1 MMRVLVL
8 SFYFHPDLSAGSFRA
23 TALVEALREGLP
35 EGSSIDVLSTM
46 PNRYCS
52 YSAEAAE
59 CQTVGNVTIRR
70 VAMPPHRSGIVDQSR
85 AFLTFARFVSA
96 HVFRAKY
103 DLIIATSSRLMTA
116 CLGSC
121 AARGSGADL
130 VLDIRDIFPDT
141 LKDIRPAWLFRPA
154 SWLFSL
160 MERLALRRAFAVNLV
175 SRGFEPY
182 FTSRYPSQTFF
193 FHPNGIDEE
202 FMADHSGDH
211 ARVDGLPIRV
221 LYAGNIGEG
230 QGLERILPK
239 LAKATA
245 GRAKFT
251 VIGDGGRCAQLRRAL
266 EDEAAT
272 NVELLDPVGR
282 SDLVRAYAQA
292 DVLFLHLNDY
302 DAFQKVLPSKI
313 FEYAATGKPI
323 WAGVAGYAAR
333 FIETELEGATVF
345 PPGNVQ
351 AAVESFDQLSLR
363 TTPRTGFVQRYG
375 RRSIMRDLVQDIL
388 SRQAMAGR
396 ARGRRSG

>member
-1 MMRVLVL
+1 MRVLVL

-23 TALVEALREGLP
+23 TAMVDALREGLP
-35 EGSSIDVLSTM
+35 EGSTIDVLSTM
-46 PNRYCS
+46 PNRYSS

-59 CQTVGNVTIRR
+59 CQTIGNVTIRR
-70 VAMPPHRSGIVDQSR
+70 VALPPHKSGIVDQSR
-85 AFLTFARFVSA
+85 AFLTYARFVSA
-96 HVFRAKY
+96 HVFRGKY

-116 CLGSC
+116 FLGSC
-121 AARGSGADL
+121 AARWRRADL

-141 LKDIRPAWLFRPA
+141 VKDLRPAWLFRPA
-154 SWLFSL
+154 SRLFSL
-160 MERLALRRAFAVNLV
+160 LERLAVGRALAVNLV

-202 FMADHSGDH
+202 FMTDQIDNHL
-211 ARVDGLPIRV
+211 RVDGLPIRV

-230 QGLERILPK
+230 QGLENILPR

-251 VIGDGGRCAQLRRAL
+251 VIGDGGRRAQLGHAL
-266 EDEAAT
+266 EHEAVT
-272 NVELLDPVGR
+272 NVDILDPVGR

-302 DAFQKVLPSKI
+302 DAFKKVLPSKI

-323 WAGVAGYAAR
+323 WAGVSGYAAR
-333 FIETELEGATVF
+333 FIETEVEGVSVF

-351 AAVESFDQLSLR
+351 AAVESLDRLSLS
-363 TTPRTGFVQRYG
+363 TTVRDGFVQKYD
-375 RRSIMRDLVQDIL
+375 RRWLMRTLVKDIL
-388 SRQAMAGR
+388 SRLAAASNGSDH
-396 ARGRRSG
+396 RSS